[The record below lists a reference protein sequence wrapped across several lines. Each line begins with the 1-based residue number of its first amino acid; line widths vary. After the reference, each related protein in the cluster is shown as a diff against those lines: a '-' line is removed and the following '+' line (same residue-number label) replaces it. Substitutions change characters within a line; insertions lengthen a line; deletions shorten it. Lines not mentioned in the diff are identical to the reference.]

1 MREPKMDPES
11 LFNENMNLKHLNMK
25 LVMEL
30 NSLKT
35 ELFLEKDLNNKAL
48 DMMRAVRNIRK
59 YTEKSP
65 IY

>member
-1 MREPKMDPES
+1 MREPQMDPES